1 MSKSNGKIQKE
12 FIETQVD
19 SSTGET
25 TTLRKTIV
33 KTIPYDK
40 FIKVYLEDTSG
51 ILDIGRGDI
60 KVLSYCWKITEYNTG
75 RIYLVKTI
83 KEEMSEEIKIKLESI
98 DNIIYR
104 LVKKNLLISEGTSVY
119 RLNPAYFWKGE
130 ESARAEALEIVI
142 KYNLTSSTPSII
154 PIETKANEGR

>member
-1 MSKSNGKIQKE
+1 M
-12 FIETQVD
+12 
-19 SSTGET
+19 
-25 TTLRKTIV
+25 
-33 KTIPYDK
+33 
-40 FIKVYLEDTSG
+40 
-51 ILDIGRGDI
+51 
-60 KVLSYCWKITEYNTG
+60 
-75 RIYLVKTI
+75 VKTI